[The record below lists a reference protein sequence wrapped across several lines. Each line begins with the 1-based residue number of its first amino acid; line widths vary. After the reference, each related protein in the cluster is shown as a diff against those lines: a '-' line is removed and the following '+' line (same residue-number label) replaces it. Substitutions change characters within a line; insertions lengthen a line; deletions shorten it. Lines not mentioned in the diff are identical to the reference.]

1 MAKQWQNDDGLTVN
15 FGGEHAAPEARNRPR
30 AIASG
35 GMMKHIVLDF
45 DLELLSDTNE
55 FSNGISYTTDIDNDG
70 ARDGFHSGDAAIPAG
85 AYVTRAYLYLDEA
98 AAGGTSIV
106 VGGYQV
112 DGTVVDADGFF
123 TTILTAA
130 LTDGALLG
138 GDADQGDTG
147 ADVGVQVHA
156 TLPVYPAIDCTGTF
170 TAGQGR
176 LIIEYFDEV

>member
-1 MAKQWQNDDGLTVN
+1 MANQWQNDDGLTVN
-15 FGGEHAAPEARNRPR
+15 FGSEHAAPEARNRPR

-45 DLELLSDTNE
+45 DLEHLSDTNE
-55 FSNGISYTTDIDNDG
+55 FSNGVGYTTDRDNDG
-70 ARDGFHSGDAAIPAG
+70 ARDGFHPGDASIPAG
-85 AYVTRAYLYLDEA
+85 AYVTRAYLYVDEA

-106 VGGYQV
+106 VGGYQE
-112 DGTVVDADGFF
+112 DGTAVDADGFF

-138 GDADQGDTG
+138 GDADQADTG
-147 ADVGVQVHA
+147 ADVGVQVSS
-156 TLPVYPAIDCTGTF
+156 TLAVYPAVDVTGTF